1 MHTEPAAIAE
11 RGARRAHPTHPLA
24 AVSGAV
30 EVFAI
35 ELPRLRMSPSMLR
48 LCACVSNA
56 TVCLHLRQAPD
67 EALRVRAR
75 HAHAHPPRDA
85 PLGRGHPAQGALERQ
100 GPPPVR
106 GEGTRGT
113 PNEIQETLTALRK
126 VPHHQRHQAEG
137 SQQRLRRA
145 HRAPGRA
152 VEVLVRLAQ
161 RIAVLAR
168 DFARAR
174 SHHVAAPRD
183 RVLEFYSIL

>member
-1 MHTEPAAIAE
+1 MHAEPAVIKG
-11 RGARRAHPTHPLA
+11 RGARSARLPRPLA
-24 AVSGAV
+24 TVSGAV

-48 LCACVSNA
+48 LGARVANA
-56 TVCLHLRQAPD
+56 TVRLHLRQAPD
-67 EALRVRAR
+67 EALRVGAGR
-75 HAHAHPPRDA
+75 AHAHPPRDA

-100 GPPPVR
+100 GPPPMR
-106 GEGTRGT
+106 GESTRDA
-113 PNEIQETLTALRK
+113 PNEIQEPLAALRE

-161 RIAVLAR
+161 RAAVLAR

-174 SHHVAAPRD
+174 SHHVAAPRA
-183 RVLEFYSIL
+183 